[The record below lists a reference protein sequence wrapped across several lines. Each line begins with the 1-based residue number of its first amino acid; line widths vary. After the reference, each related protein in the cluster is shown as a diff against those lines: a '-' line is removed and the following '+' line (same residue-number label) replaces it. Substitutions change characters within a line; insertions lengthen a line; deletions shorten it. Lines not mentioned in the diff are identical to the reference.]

1 MLVAVST
8 TSWWLIGWVLAVVV
22 VLIAATLLL
31 TIISL
36 GRRIVR
42 QANDIVAALDG
53 ARENTL
59 PLYDVTKTNLAI
71 DRITRDLG
79 TVRKSLEGT

>member
-8 TSWWLIGWVLAVVV
+8 TSWWLIGWVLAIVV

-31 TIISL
+31 TIIFL
-36 GRRIVR
+36 GRSIIR
-42 QANDIVAALDG
+42 QAKDIVAALDG

-79 TVRKSLEGT
+79 TVRKGMEGA

>member
-8 TSWWLIGWVLAVVV
+8 TTWWLIGWALALVV

-31 TIISL
+31 TIIFL

-42 QANDIVAALDG
+42 QATAIVTALDG
-53 ARENTL
+53 ARENTNA
-59 PLYDVTKTNLAI
+59 LYDVTRTNLAI
-71 DRITRDLG
+71 DRITRDLR
-79 TVRKSLEGT
+79 TVRESLEGT

>member
-8 TSWWLIGWVLAVVV
+8 TAWWLIGWGLAVVV
-22 VLIAATLLL
+22 VLIAASLLL
-31 TIISL
+31 TIIFL

-79 TVRKSLEGT
+79 TVRKSLEGA